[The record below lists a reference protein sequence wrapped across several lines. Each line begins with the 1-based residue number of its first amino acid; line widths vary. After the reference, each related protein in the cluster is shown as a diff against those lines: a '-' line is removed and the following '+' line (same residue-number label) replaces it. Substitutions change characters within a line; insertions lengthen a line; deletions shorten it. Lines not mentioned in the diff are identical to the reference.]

1 MEARH
6 ISPMD
11 IVRSL
16 RDFNAMLAGGTAK
29 FGDEEVQ
36 LDSNALVPNVDDF
49 NYVPVKVVG
58 DQQVYLRD
66 VADVK
71 DASRIQTALVR
82 INGKP
87 QVYVPIYRQQGASSL
102 AVVNS
107 VRSTLPLMKE
117 RSPDGVELDVVMDQ
131 SIYVRQ
137 AIHSLVEE
145 GVLGALLAAA
155 MILLFLGDFRSTL
168 IATLL
173 IPLSVL
179 AALAALL
186 ATGNTINAM
195 TLGGLALAIG
205 PLVDNAIVV
214 LENTHRHQAMGK
226 TPLLAAFDGANEVA
240 QPALVATIST
250 ILVLAPLAFIPG
262 MGKFLFRP
270 LALAVAFSMLASL
283 LLALTFV
290 PSRCAAWLREH
301 VTPGGEPGHERI
313 SVLARLGER
322 IHHAVDRA
330 LNGLTRIYTTLLAI
344 ALGHRGVIL
353 GGAGFLFLGS
363 LTLLP
368 FIGREFFP
376 QVDSGQLT
384 IFVRVPTGTK
394 IERTNEF
401 LDRFEQFLRDEIP
414 ASDLKMLITEIGTTT
429 NWSAAYTPNS
439 GPQDAAVK
447 VQLTDVRSRTC
458 QEYASLL
465 RRRFATLQEVDP
477 DFTALRISFDTG
489 GMVSSALN
497 YGASSPLEVQVS
509 AKSIQQ
515 ANAVAKEIRDRAST
529 VRGAVDVRILQRF
542 DYPQMLIEIDRRKA
556 HLHGLD
562 VPEVFQTVTTVL
574 NSSVTVDRN
583 FWLDPANGN
592 QYWVGVQYAE
602 KSEQQLEEVR
612 NVTLR
617 PRKGGEVI
625 KLGQLVRFRRLE
637 SGPAELTHDNL
648 ANVVSV
654 MVNVEGRDLGGVASD
669 IKAQLKELEVPRGVA
684 VAMKGEYERMTEAF
698 GNLGGG
704 LALAALLVYLLMV
717 AQFRSY
723 LGPLIIMF
731 AVPLGLIGV
740 IGTLFLTNTTL
751 NVQSSMGVIFM
762 VGIVVANS
770 TLLVDFANR
779 QGAVGASVHDAI
791 TSAAAIRLR
800 PILMTFLATFLGLL
814 PMAIGLGKG
823 SEANV
828 PLGRAVIGGLLASTV
843 LTLFVVPALYTLLM
857 RGDLKQQQVTLE

>member
-1 MEARH
+1 VPE
-6 ISPMD
+6 
-11 IVRSL
+11 VE
-16 RDFNAMLAGGTAK
+16 DFK
-29 FGDEEVQ
+29 F
-36 LDSNALVPNVDDF
+36 
-49 NYVPVKVVG
+49 VPVKVVN

-66 VADVK
+66 VADVR
-71 DASRIQTALVR
+71 DASRIQTAMVR

-87 QVYVPIYRQQGASSL
+87 QVYVPVYRQQGASSL

-107 VRSTLPLMKE
+107 VQKALPLMKT
-117 RSPDGVELDVVMDQ
+117 RSPEGVVLDVVMDQ
-131 SIYVRQ
+131 SVYVRH
-137 AIHSLVEE
+137 AIRSLVEE
-145 GVLGALLAAA
+145 GVLGALLAAG
-155 MILLFLGDFRSTL
+155 MILLFLGDLRSTI

-179 AALAALL
+179 AAMAALL
-186 ATGNTINAM
+186 TTGNTVNAM

-214 LENTHRHQAMGK
+214 LENTHRHQTLGK
-226 TPLLAAFDGANEVA
+226 SPQLAALDGTIEVA
-240 QPALVATIST
+240 QPALMATLST
-250 ILVLAPLAFIPG
+250 IIVLAPLAFIPG

-270 LALAVAFSMLASL
+270 LALAVAFAMVASL
-283 LLALTFV
+283 FLALTFV
-290 PSRCAAWLREH
+290 PSRCAAWLRSH
-301 VTPGGEPGHERI
+301 HDHPK
-313 SVLARLGER
+313 SLGLFR
-322 IHHAVDRA
+322 RFHQRVDGA
-330 LNGLTRIYTTLLAI
+330 LNTLTQIYSHFLSLA
-344 ALGHRGVIL
+344 LRHRGVVL
-353 GGAGFLFLGS
+353 GGVAALFLGS
-363 LTLLP
+363 LALVPLL
-368 FIGREFFP
+368 GREFFP

-394 IERTNEF
+394 IERTNQY
-401 LDRFEQFLRDEIP
+401 LDRFETFLREAIP
-414 ASDLKMLITEIGTTT
+414 EAELKMILTEVGTTT

-439 GPQDAAVK
+439 GPQDAVVK
-447 VQLTDVRSRTC
+447 VQLTEKRTMSC
-458 QEYASLL
+458 QKYASLL
-465 RRRFATLQEVDP
+465 RRRFQEKQAIDP
-477 DFTALRISFDTG
+477 EFTALRISFDTG
-489 GMVSSALN
+489 GMVASALN
-497 YGASSPLEVQVS
+497 YGASSPIEIQVN
-509 AKSIQQ
+509 ARTIQQ
-515 ANAVAKEIRDRAST
+515 ANTIARQIRDLVT
-529 VRGAVDVRILQRF
+529 GVRGAVDVRIHQRF
-542 DYPQMLIEIDRRKA
+542 DYPQMLIEIDRQKA

-592 QYWVGVQYAE
+592 QYWVGVQYE
-602 KSEQQLEEVR
+602 ERDDRKLEEVR

-617 PRKGGEVI
+617 PRKGGDVI
-625 KLGQLVRFRRLE
+625 KLGQIVQFKRLD

-654 MVNVEGRDLGGVASD
+654 MVNIEKRDLGRVASD
-669 IKAQLKELEVPRGVA
+669 LKARIKTVELPRGV
-684 VAMKGEYERMTEAF
+684 VVEMKGEYERMNEAF

-723 LGPLIIMF
+723 LSPLIIMF

-740 IGTLFLTNTTL
+740 IVTLFLTKTAL

-779 QGAVGASVHDAI
+779 QRQQGATVFDAI
-791 TSAAAIRLR
+791 RLAAAVRLR

-828 PLGRAVIGGLLASTV
+828 PLGRAVLGGLLASTL
-843 LTLFVVPALYTLLM
+843 LTLFVVPALYTLLV
-857 RGDLKQQQVTLE
+857 REERPAVVTLEGKEEGHGA